1 MTYFRE
7 PFLKLIDNSFYG
19 DTKWFYNKTN
29 NEGATVKRTRLEE
42 STCPVARSLDIIGDW
57 WSLLIVRDALRG
69 LKRFG
74 EFQKSLGIA
83 KNMLASRLK
92 QLVEEGILVLQPASD
107 GSAWQEYVLTEKGR
121 ALQTVLVAL
130 SQWGNDFLFAD
141 NEFGSVL
148 VDAQNRRPLRR
159 LTIVSN
165 DGREL
170 SPEDVVTKLP

>member
-1 MTYFRE
+1 M
-7 PFLKLIDNSFYG
+7 
-19 DTKWFYNKTN
+19 
-29 NEGATVKRTRLEE
+29 KRTRLEE

-159 LTIVSN
+159 LTIISN

-170 SPEDVVTKLP
+170 SPDDVVTKLP

>member
-1 MTYFRE
+1 M
-7 PFLKLIDNSFYG
+7 
-19 DTKWFYNKTN
+19 
-29 NEGATVKRTRLEE
+29 KRTRLEE

-83 KNMLASRLK
+83 KNMLATRLK
-92 QLVEEGILVLQPASD
+92 LLVEEDILLLQPASD

-130 SQWGNDFLFAD
+130 SQWGNEFLFAE
-141 NEFGSVL
+141 NEPGSVL
-148 VDAQNRRPLRR
+148 VDAEHRQPLRK
-159 LTIVSN
+159 LALIAH

-170 SPEDVVTKLP
+170 TPEDVIPKLP

>member
-1 MTYFRE
+1 
-7 PFLKLIDNSFYG
+7 
-19 DTKWFYNKTN
+19 
-29 NEGATVKRTRLEE
+29 VKRTRLEE

-170 SPEDVVTKLP
+170 SPDDVVTKLP

>member
-1 MTYFRE
+1 M
-7 PFLKLIDNSFYG
+7 
-19 DTKWFYNKTN
+19 
-29 NEGATVKRTRLEE
+29 KRTRLEE

-69 LKRFG
+69 IKRFG

-83 KNMLASRLK
+83 KNMLTTRLK
-92 QLVEEGILVLQPASD
+92 LLVDEGILTLQPASD

-130 SQWGNDFLFAD
+130 SQWGNEFLFAE
-141 NEFGSVL
+141 NEYGTVL
-148 VDAQNRRPLRR
+148 VDTEQRKPLRK
-159 LTIVSN
+159 LALIAD

-170 SPEDVVTKLP
+170 TPEEIVPKLPS

>member
-1 MTYFRE
+1 M
-7 PFLKLIDNSFYG
+7 
-19 DTKWFYNKTN
+19 
-29 NEGATVKRTRLEE
+29 KRTRLEA

-83 KNMLASRLK
+83 KNMLTTRLK
-92 QLVEEGILVLQPASD
+92 LLVDEGILQMQPASD

-130 SQWGNDFLFAD
+130 SQWGNEHLYASDEL
-141 NEFGSVL
+141 STVL
-148 VDAQNRRPLRR
+148 VDSQSRRPLQPLQLRAE
-159 LTIVSN
+159 
-165 DGREL
+165 DGRILQSTE
-170 SPEDVVTKLP
+170 VVPRLPVKDN

>member
-1 MTYFRE
+1 M
-7 PFLKLIDNSFYG
+7 
-19 DTKWFYNKTN
+19 
-29 NEGATVKRTRLEE
+29 KRTRLEE

-148 VDAQNRRPLRR
+148 VDAQNRRPLRQADNHIER
-159 LTIVSN
+159 RTRIVPRRCGDQTALIALFQTVS
-165 DGREL
+165 
-170 SPEDVVTKLP
+170 VTS